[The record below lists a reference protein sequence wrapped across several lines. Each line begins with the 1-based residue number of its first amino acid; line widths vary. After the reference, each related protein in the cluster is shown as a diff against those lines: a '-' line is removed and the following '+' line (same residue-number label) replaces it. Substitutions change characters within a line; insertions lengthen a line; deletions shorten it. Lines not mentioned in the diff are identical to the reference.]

1 MATRDVGTGLWLW
14 RASECCTA
22 ERGTL
27 HSCAIVTKKNNT
39 NIHKYN
45 NTNIGGWLMVVVG

>member
-1 MATRDVGTGLWLW
+1 MGTGLWLW

-45 NTNIGGWLMVVVG
+45 NTNIGGWLMVVVGLWGK